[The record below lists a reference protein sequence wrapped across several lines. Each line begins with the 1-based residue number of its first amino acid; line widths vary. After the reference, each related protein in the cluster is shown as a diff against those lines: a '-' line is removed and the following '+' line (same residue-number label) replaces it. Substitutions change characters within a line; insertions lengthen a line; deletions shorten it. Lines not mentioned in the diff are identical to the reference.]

1 MPIYKHLLIK
11 LQNTLTTYIHYI
23 YVYEFILASILNS
36 FTVFAVFKQFIKVFV
51 SFTGDALSESS

>member
-11 LQNTLTTYIHYI
+11 LQNTLTTYIHCI
-23 YVYEFILASILNS
+23 YVNEFILASILNS
-36 FTVFAVFKQFIKVFV
+36 FTVFVVFKQFIKVFV